1 MNPVRIRV
9 AAAGDEPGL
18 VAVLAGL
25 FAEDPGTR
33 DPSVSQEW
41 PHRAG
46 LSSVKAWMADTNRL
60 VLAATDGAAI
70 VGILT
75 GILTEPTD
83 YRPVRVATLHSL
95 YVSSAYRDRGV
106 GSQLVAEFRSWA
118 RNRRAQR
125 MSVTAYAANTDA
137 IRFYQRH
144 AFAPRL
150 LELDGE
156 P

>member
-1 MNPVRIRV
+1 MNPVRIRL

-18 VAVLAGL
+18 VAVVADLI
-25 FAEDPGTR
+25 AEDPGTR
-33 DPSVSQEW
+33 DPSVSQQW
-41 PHRAG
+41 PHRFG
-46 LSSVKAWMADTNRL
+46 LSSMKTWMADTNWL
-60 VLAATDGAAI
+60 VLAATDGEAI

-75 GILTEPTD
+75 GFLTEPTD
-83 YRPVRVATLHSL
+83 YRPVRIATLHSL
-95 YVSSAYRDRGV
+95 YVNPAYRDGGV
-106 GSQLVAEFRSWA
+106 GAQLVAKFRSWA
-118 RNRRAQR
+118 RNRQAQR

-144 AFAPRL
+144 AFTPRL